1 MNQMNENKI
10 EDGIK
15 LLLEGRCIIVPTDTV
30 YGLGAIPTKKAIEQ
44 LYLLKKRDKNK
55 KILALVSDYNDFFK
69 LTDDIDLNLI
79 KHFLP
84 GALSIVCKTK
94 KEFVDLL
101 GPTVGIRIPNND
113 LTRDIIRRVGGI
125 LMTTSANISGEPP
138 VTNISNIS
146 DELLK
151 NVPLIITTD
160 KNLSGIPSTIVSY
173 LDGKYS
179 LIRQG
184 QINFEEIL
192 KIGGETNEN
201 G

>member
-1 MNQMNENKI
+1 MNENKI

-55 KILALVSDYNDFFK
+55 KILALVYDYNDFFK

-101 GPTVGIRIPNND
+101 GPTVGIRIPDND

>member
-1 MNQMNENKI
+1 MNKNKI

-101 GPTVGIRIPNND
+101 GPTVGIRIPDND

>member
-1 MNQMNENKI
+1 MNENKI

-101 GPTVGIRIPNND
+101 GPTVGIRIPDND

-192 KIGGETNEN
+192 KIVGETNEN

>member
-1 MNQMNENKI
+1 MNENKI

-30 YGLGAIPTKKAIEQ
+30 FGLGAIPTKKAIEQ

-101 GPTVGIRIPNND
+101 GPTVGIRIPDND

>member
-101 GPTVGIRIPNND
+101 GPTVGIRIPDND

>member
-1 MNQMNENKI
+1 MNKNKI

-69 LTDDIDLNLI
+69 LTDVIDLNLI

-101 GPTVGIRIPNND
+101 GPTVGIRIPDND

>member
-1 MNQMNENKI
+1 MNKNKI

-101 GPTVGIRIPNND
+101 GPTVGIRIPDND
-113 LTRDIIRRVGGI
+113 LTTDIIRRVGGI

>member
-1 MNQMNENKI
+1 MNENKI

>member
-1 MNQMNENKI
+1 MNENKI

-101 GPTVGIRIPNND
+101 GPTIGIRIPDND

>member
-1 MNQMNENKI
+1 MNENKI

-44 LYLLKKRDKNK
+44 LYFLKKRDKNK

-69 LTDDIDLNLI
+69 LTDDIDLNII

-101 GPTVGIRIPNND
+101 GPTVGIRIPDND

>member
-1 MNQMNENKI
+1 MNESKI

-101 GPTVGIRIPNND
+101 GPTVGIRIPDND

>member
-1 MNQMNENKI
+1 MNENKI

-101 GPTVGIRIPNND
+101 GPTVGIRIPDND

-138 VTNISNIS
+138 VTNIRNIS

>member
-1 MNQMNENKI
+1 MNENKI

-101 GPTVGIRIPNND
+101 GPTVGIRIPDND

-146 DELLK
+146 NELLK

>member
-1 MNQMNENKI
+1 MNENKI
-10 EDGIK
+10 KDGIK

-101 GPTVGIRIPNND
+101 GPTVGIRIPDND

>member
-101 GPTVGIRIPNND
+101 GPTVGIRIPDND

-160 KNLSGIPSTIVSY
+160 KILSGIPSTIVSY

>member
-1 MNQMNENKI
+1 MNKNKI

-101 GPTVGIRIPNND
+101 GPTVGIRIHDYD

-125 LMTTSANISGEPP
+125 LMTTSANISGEP
-138 VTNISNIS
+138 
-146 DELLK
+146 LK

>member
-1 MNQMNENKI
+1 MNENKI

-101 GPTVGIRIPNND
+101 GPTVGIRIPDND

>member
-1 MNQMNENKI
+1 
-10 EDGIK
+10 
-15 LLLEGRCIIVPTDTV
+15 
-30 YGLGAIPTKKAIEQ
+30 
-44 LYLLKKRDKNK
+44 
-55 KILALVSDYNDFFK
+55 
-69 LTDDIDLNLI
+69 
-79 KHFLP
+79 
-84 GALSIVCKTK
+84 
-94 KEFVDLL
+94 
-101 GPTVGIRIPNND
+101 
-113 LTRDIIRRVGGI
+113 
-125 LMTTSANISGEPP
+125 MTTSANISGEPP

>member
-1 MNQMNENKI
+1 MNKNKI

-94 KEFVDLL
+94 KEFFDLL
-101 GPTVGIRIPNND
+101 GPTVGIRIPDND

>member
-1 MNQMNENKI
+1 MNENKI

-94 KEFVDLL
+94 KEFIDLL
-101 GPTVGIRIPNND
+101 GPTVGIRIPDND

>member
-1 MNQMNENKI
+1 MNENKI

-101 GPTVGIRIPNND
+101 GPTVGIRIPDND

-173 LDGKYS
+173 LDCKYS

>member
-1 MNQMNENKI
+1 MNENKI

-55 KILALVSDYNDFFK
+55 KILALISDYNDFFK

-101 GPTVGIRIPNND
+101 GPTVGIRIPDND

>member
-1 MNQMNENKI
+1 MNQMNKNKI

-101 GPTVGIRIPNND
+101 GPTVGIRIPDND

>member
-1 MNQMNENKI
+1 MNENKI

-94 KEFVDLL
+94 K
-101 GPTVGIRIPNND
+101 
-113 LTRDIIRRVGGI
+113 
-125 LMTTSANISGEPP
+125 
-138 VTNISNIS
+138 
-146 DELLK
+146 
-151 NVPLIITTD
+151 
-160 KNLSGIPSTIVSY
+160 KNLLTY
-173 LDGKYS
+173 
-179 LIRQG
+179 
-184 QINFEEIL
+184 
-192 KIGGETNEN
+192 
-201 G
+201 

>member
-1 MNQMNENKI
+1 MNKNKI

-101 GPTVGIRIPNND
+101 GPTVGIRIPDND

-173 LDGKYS
+173 LDSKYS

>member
-1 MNQMNENKI
+1 MNKNKI

-44 LYLLKKRDKNK
+44 IYLLKKRDKNK

-101 GPTVGIRIPNND
+101 GPTVGIRIPDND

>member
-1 MNQMNENKI
+1 MNENKI

-101 GPTVGIRIPNND
+101 GPTVGIRIPDND

-151 NVPLIITTD
+151 NVSLIITTD

>member
-1 MNQMNENKI
+1 MNENKI

-69 LTDDIDLNLI
+69 LTDDIDLDLI

-101 GPTVGIRIPNND
+101 GPTVGIRIPDND

>member
-1 MNQMNENKI
+1 MNENKI

-101 GPTVGIRIPNND
+101 GPTVGIRIPDND

-138 VTNISNIS
+138 VTNINNIS

>member
-1 MNQMNENKI
+1 MNENKI

-101 GPTVGIRIPNND
+101 GPTVGIRIPDND
-113 LTRDIIRRVGGI
+113 LTRGIIRRVGGI

>member
-1 MNQMNENKI
+1 MNENKI

-101 GPTVGIRIPNND
+101 GPTVGIRIPDND

-192 KIGGETNEN
+192 KIGG
-201 G
+201 

>member
-1 MNQMNENKI
+1 MNENKI

-101 GPTVGIRIPNND
+101 GPTVGIRIPDND

-160 KNLSGIPSTIVSY
+160 KILSGIPSTIVSY